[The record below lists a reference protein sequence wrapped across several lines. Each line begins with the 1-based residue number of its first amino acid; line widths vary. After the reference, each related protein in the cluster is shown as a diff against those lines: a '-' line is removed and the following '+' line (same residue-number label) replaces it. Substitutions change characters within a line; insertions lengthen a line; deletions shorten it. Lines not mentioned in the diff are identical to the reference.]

1 MSQQEIESPTVE
13 AGVKWFVVINP
24 ISGSG
29 KGLDD
34 FPLISKLLRDN
45 GIRCESVFTEHKHHA
60 TELTVSAINAGY
72 RHIIV
77 IGGDG
82 TLHEVVNGLF
92 IQKMV
97 APDQITIAVIAV
109 GTGND
114 WIRMFGIP
122 KRYSEAIRAIKE
134 GYTFLQDVASV
145 EYEESRYRQM
155 RHMANVA
162 GLGFDAAV
170 IRRCME
176 MRNNGVKG
184 ASLYIRALIS
194 TFFRYKPTGVKVWID
209 DRLVY
214 NNLLFSIAI
223 GVGKYNGGGIQQLPQ
238 AVADDGLLDITIIR
252 PLHWWNIIFRLKRLF
267 NGSIYTIGHVLH
279 AQGRKVR
286 IESSPESLL
295 EIDGEL
301 FGVTPVEL
309 HNVHR
314 KVRVIVNRSFLS
326 KIATRSE

>member
-1 MSQQEIESPTVE
+1 
-13 AGVKWFVVINP
+13 
-24 ISGSG
+24 
-29 KGLDD
+29 
-34 FPLISKLLRDN
+34 
-45 GIRCESVFTEHKHHA
+45 
-60 TELTVSAINAGY
+60 
-72 RHIIV
+72 
-77 IGGDG
+77 
-82 TLHEVVNGLF
+82 
-92 IQKMV
+92 
-97 APDQITIAVIAV
+97 
-109 GTGND
+109 
-114 WIRMFGIP
+114 MFGIP

-176 MRNNGVKG
+176 MRNKGVKG

-214 NNLLFSIAI
+214 NNLLFSIDI